1 MKDHEHK
8 HDENCYHFLDS
19 LSDYVDGELKAE
31 LCQEL
36 ERHMADCDDCQI
48 VVDTLKKT
56 VSLYKEAAEE
66 PAIPSDVRV
75 RLFRKLNLDDY
86 MGENQKEIID

>member
-1 MKDHEHK
+1 MNEHEH
-8 HDENCYHFLDS
+8 HENCHHFLDS

-36 ERHMADCDDCQI
+36 EHHMEDCDDCQI

-75 RLFRKLNLDDY
+75 RLFRRLDLEDY
-86 MGENQKEIID
+86 MSENQKETVD

>member
-1 MKDHEHK
+1 MKHHQ
-8 HDENCYHFLDS
+8 NCHHFLDS
-19 LSDYVDGELKAE
+19 LSDYVDGELSAK

-36 ERHMADCDDCQI
+36 KRHMADCDDCQI

-56 VSLYKEAAEE
+56 VYLYHETVEE

-75 RLFRKLNLDDY
+75 RLFRRLNLEDY
-86 MGENQKEIID
+86 IETPIEDTAE

>member
-1 MKDHEHK
+1 MKDHE
-8 HDENCYHFLDS
+8 NCHHFLDS
-19 LSDYVDGELKAE
+19 LSDYVDGDLKAE

-36 ERHMADCDDCQI
+36 ERHMADCHDCQI

-56 VSLYKEAAEE
+56 VSLYHEAVEE

-75 RLFRKLNLDDY
+75 RLFRRLDLDEY
-86 MGENQKEIID
+86 MGEPQKGELD

>member
-8 HDENCYHFLDS
+8 HDGNCHHFLDS
-19 LSDYVDGELKAE
+19 LSDYVDGELNAE

-36 ERHMADCDDCQI
+36 ERHMANCDDCQI

-75 RLFRKLNLDDY
+75 RLFRKLNLEDF
-86 MGENQKEIID
+86 MGENQKEAVD